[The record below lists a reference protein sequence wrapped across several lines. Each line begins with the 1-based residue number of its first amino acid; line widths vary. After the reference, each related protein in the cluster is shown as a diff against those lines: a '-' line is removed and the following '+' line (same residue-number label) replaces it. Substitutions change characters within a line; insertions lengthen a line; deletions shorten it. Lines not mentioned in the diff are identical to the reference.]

1 MPELDPNISLEI
13 GKRFNEELDRKN
25 LKAKTLSREI
35 GASPN
40 TLGVYV
46 RGNIPDQWAYL
57 HNLHHQGVDIR
68 YVLLGID
75 PDFAGLTSEESL
87 LLKAYRQL
95 SPEAQRALLG
105 LSTVYA
111 KDMEKKPT
119 N

>member
-1 MPELDPNISLEI
+1 MPNLDPNIGIEI
-13 GKRFNEELDRKN
+13 GKRFNEELDKRN

-57 HNLHHQGVDIR
+57 HNLHKHGVDIR
-68 YVLLGID
+68 YVILGVD
-75 PDFAGLTSEESL
+75 PDYAGLTSEESL

-95 SPEAQRALLG
+95 GSEAQSALLG

-111 KDMEKKPT
+111 KDMENK
-119 N
+119 

>member
-1 MPELDPNISLEI
+1 MPNLDPNIGIEI
-13 GKRFNEELDRKN
+13 GKRFKEELENKN

-35 GASPN
+35 GASDN

-46 RGNIPDQWAYL
+46 RGNVPDQWAYL

-75 PDFAGLTSEESL
+75 PDYAGLTSEESL

-95 SPEAQRALLG
+95 SPEAQSALLD

-111 KDMEKKPT
+111 KETEKD
-119 N
+119 